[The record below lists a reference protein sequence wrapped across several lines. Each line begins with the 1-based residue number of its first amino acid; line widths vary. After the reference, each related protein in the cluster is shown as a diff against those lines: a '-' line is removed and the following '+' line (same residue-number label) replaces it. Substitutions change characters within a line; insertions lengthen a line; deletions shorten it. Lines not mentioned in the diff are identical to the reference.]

1 MKAHLNQIKYNCLFI
16 TLMVSSVTLKKEL
29 FDALALNLYP
39 M

>member
-1 MKAHLNQIKYNCLFI
+1 MKAYLNQNIIVFFI